1 MAQFPSEDGFC
12 ISDEVPGEVHEVA
25 MVDHTNFS
33 WTLRFDGSSVTTEG
47 GARIVLSREGHQAV
61 AMSFKLGF
69 PCSNNAV
76 EYEAYLTRLAIAHEM
91 GIKCLKVVGESNIV
105 VSQANG
111 DVSLNEPT
119 LAPYRTLAKKLEEK
133 FDTLTIEYSHR
144 SENRYSDALVALGS

>member
-12 ISDEVPGEVHEVA
+12 ILDEVAGEVHEVA

-69 PCSNNAV
+69 PCSNNVA
-76 EYEAYLTRLAIAHEM
+76 EYEAYLTGLAIAHEM
-91 GIKCLKVVGESNIV
+91 GIKCLKVIEDSNLV
-105 VSQANG
+105 VS
-111 DVSLNEPT
+111 
-119 LAPYRTLAKKLEEK
+119 
-133 FDTLTIEYSHR
+133 
-144 SENRYSDALVALGS
+144 